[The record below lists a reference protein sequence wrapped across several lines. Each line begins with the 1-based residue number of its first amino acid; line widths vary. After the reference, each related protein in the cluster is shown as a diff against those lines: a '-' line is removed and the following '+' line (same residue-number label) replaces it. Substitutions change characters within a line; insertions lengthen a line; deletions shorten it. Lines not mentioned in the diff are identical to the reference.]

1 MSAAPLSEAA
11 DVVVIGAGHNSLIA
25 AAYLAVAGL
34 EVVVLEDR
42 PIVGGNTVTEELT
55 LPGHLHDSC
64 SSAHVLLQSN
74 PVIRDDELG
83 LAELGL
89 RYVHTDPAVVLP
101 FADGTSL
108 VMHRDVDRSAAEIA
122 RFDEDDAQAF
132 VTMLAE
138 WRNGLSAAHTRWN
151 AGRLD
156 PARNADDARYARL
169 RAGSAVDTI
178 RERFRHPRIID
189 AMAWMSFATIQRLDR
204 AGTGILPFSILA
216 GRTAFGWSTPI
227 GGSGALPAA
236 LVARIEKHGGTVAT
250 STAVERILVTDGR
263 ASGVRTADGRTIT
276 ARRAVLSSAHLT
288 HLPQLL
294 AGAAL
299 PEAMAG
305 SVAAA
310 AAAWRPGLSLF
321 AVHLVT
327 SGQLA
332 YPTDSGPV
340 GSVAGGIGSL
350 DGLLAQYEAFDN
362 GVPDARDPWLLVVC
376 STLVDP
382 DRAPEGHG
390 IVKFLTIAPY
400 ALAGGSSWV
409 EESDRYAQALL
420 RHARTRIDG
429 LADADVLA
437 IAAEGPTDLERR
449 NRHNVGGSCHG
460 GELVGPDGEILV
472 GWPDHRLPVPGLYQ
486 TGSTAHPGGSVA
498 GRAGRNA
505 ARAVLADL
513 GIDPGTV
520 MGDG

>member
-1 MSAAPLSEAA
+1 MTAQSGSEAA

-34 EVVVLEDR
+34 EVIVIEDR

-108 VMHRDVDRSAAEIA
+108 VLHRDVDRSAAEIA
-122 RFDEDDAQAF
+122 RFDESDARAF

-138 WRNGLSAAHTRWN
+138 WGNGLSAAHARWN

-156 PARNADDARYARL
+156 PAGNADDARYAAL

-204 AGTGILPFSILA
+204 PGTGVLPFSILA

-236 LVARIEKHGGTVAT
+236 LVARIEKHGGTVRT
-250 STAVERILVTDGR
+250 GTAVEQILVSDGR
-263 ASGVRTADGRTIT
+263 ASGVRTADGSTIT
-276 ARRAVLSSAHLT
+276 ARKAVLSSAHLT

-294 AGAAL
+294 TGASL
-299 PEAMAG
+299 PEPMAA
-305 SVAAA
+305 SVAAVA
-310 AAAWRPGLSLF
+310 EAWRPGLSLF

-327 SGQLA
+327 RGQLA
-332 YPTDSGPV
+332 YPTGSGPLP
-340 GSVAGGIGSL
+340 SVAGGIGSL
-350 DGLLAQYEAFDN
+350 DGLLAQYQAFERGEA
-362 GVPDARDPWLLVVC
+362 DAQDPWLLVVC

-382 DRAPEGHG
+382 DRAPDGHG
-390 IVKFLTIAPY
+390 IVKFLTVAPY
-400 ALAGGSSWV
+400 TLAGSRSW
-409 EESDRYAQALL
+409 EDERDRYAQALL

-429 LADADVLA
+429 LADAEVLA
-437 IAAEGPTDLERR
+437 IAAETPTDLERR

-460 GELVGPDGEILV
+460 GELLGAGGEILV

-505 ARAVLADL
+505 ARVLLADL
-513 GIDPGTV
+513 GIDPRTV
-520 MGDG
+520 MGAA

>member
-1 MSAAPLSEAA
+1 MTAEPGPEVA

-34 EVVVLEDR
+34 EVLVLEDR
-42 PIVGGNTVTEELT
+42 AVVGGNTVTEELT

-108 VMHRDVDRSAAEIA
+108 VLHRDVDRSAAEIA
-122 RFDEDDAQAF
+122 RFDIGDAEAF
-132 VTMLAE
+132 RTMLTD

-156 PARNADDARYARL
+156 PGRNPDDARYAQL
-169 RAGSAVDTI
+169 RARSAVDTI
-178 RERFRHPRIID
+178 RGRFRHPRIID

-204 AGTGILPFSILA
+204 PGTGILPFSILA

-236 LVARIEKHGGTVAT
+236 LVARIEKHGGTVRT
-250 STAVERILVTDGR
+250 STAVEQILVSDGR
-263 ASGVRTADGRTIT
+263 ASGVRTADGGTIT

-288 HLPQLL
+288 QLPQLL
-294 AGAAL
+294 AGASL
-299 PEAMAG
+299 PGPMAG
-305 SVAAA
+305 SVAEA

-327 SGQLA
+327 RGQLA
-332 YPTDSGPV
+332 YPTGAGPI

-350 DGLLAQYEAFDN
+350 DGLLAQYEAF
-362 GVPDARDPWLLVVC
+362 GQGEPDAQDPWLLVVC

-382 DRAPEGHG
+382 DRAPDGHG

-400 ALAGGSSWV
+400 ALAGGRSW
-409 EESDRYAQALL
+409 EDERNRYAQALL
-420 RHARTRIDG
+420 RHARTRIAG
-429 LADADVLA
+429 LADTEVLA
-437 IAAEGPTDLERR
+437 VVAESPPDLERR

-460 GELVGPDGEILV
+460 GEVLAADGAVLVGR
-472 GWPDHRLPVPGLYQ
+472 PDHRLPVAGLYQ
-486 TGSTAHPGGSVA
+486 TGSTSHPGGSVA

-505 ARAVLADL
+505 ARVLLTDL

-520 MGDG
+520 MGAA

>member
-1 MSAAPLSEAA
+1 MTAQPGPETA

-25 AAYLAVAGL
+25 AAYLAIAGL

-74 PVIRDDELG
+74 PAVRDDELG

-108 VMHRDVDRSAAEIA
+108 VLHRDVDRSAAEIA
-122 RFDEDDAQAF
+122 GFDTGDADAF
-132 VTMLAE
+132 RGMLAD
-138 WRNGLSAAHTRWN
+138 WRNGLAAAHSRWN

-156 PARNADDARYARL
+156 PAGNPDDAAYARL
-169 RAGSAVDTI
+169 RSGSAVDTI
-178 RERFRHPRIID
+178 RERFRHPRIVD

-204 AGTGILPFSILA
+204 PGTGILPFSILA
-216 GRTAFGWSTPI
+216 GRTSFGWSTPI

-236 LVARIEKHGGTVAT
+236 LVARIEKHGGTVRTGA
-250 STAVERILVTDGR
+250 AVEQILVTDGR
-263 ASGVRTADGRTIT
+263 ATGVRTADGTTVT

-288 HLPQLL
+288 HLPHLL
-294 AGAAL
+294 AGASL
-299 PEAMAG
+299 PEPISG

-310 AAAWRPGLSLF
+310 AAAWQPGLSLF

-327 SGQLA
+327 RGQLA
-332 YPTDSGPV
+332 YPTGSGPMA
-340 GSVAGGIGSL
+340 SVAGGIGSL
-350 DGLLAQYEAFDN
+350 AGLLAQYEAFER
-362 GVPDARDPWLLVVC
+362 GEPDAEDPWLLVVC
-376 STLVDP
+376 STVVDP
-382 DRAPEGHG
+382 DRAPDGHG
-390 IVKFLTIAPY
+390 IVKFLTVAPY
-400 ALAGGSSWV
+400 ALAGGRSWD
-409 EESDRYAQALL
+409 EERDRYAQALV
-420 RHARTRIDG
+420 RHARSRIEG
-429 LADADVLA
+429 LADAEILA
-437 IAAEGPTDLERR
+437 VAAEDPTDLERR

-460 GELVGPDGEILV
+460 GEVVGADGEILV

-505 ARAVLADL
+505 ARVVLADL

-520 MGDG
+520 MSAD